1 MEIREK
7 GRLQSFKDIFGEDN
21 KAEGV
26 TQLSISSLR
35 SYENHPF
42 KLYSGERF
50 ADMARSVKELG
61 VIVPIIVRPKDE
73 GLYEILS
80 GHNRVNAAKTAGLET
95 VPAVIKDQLT
105 DEEAALI
112 VTETNLIQRS
122 FSDLCHSE
130 RAVALTMHHEI
141 LKKQGTRTDIINELE
156 MLLKPH
162 EIKENQTCS
171 QVANKLK
178 TLAVVGKTYN
188 LSKDTV
194 ARYIR
199 LNKLIPELL
208 ERVDN
213 EEIAFITAVSLSY
226 LRASE
231 QRELEE
237 LIDEMGFKVDMAKAE
252 ILRSYSEAGKLDGEK
267 INSILSGELDK
278 KKKSDK
284 SATVRLK
291 PKLVAKFFSPSQKQA
306 EIEEIIEKALT
317 FYFEKKTKSSVLT
330 NKKN

>member
-26 TQLSISSLR
+26 TQLAISSLR

-50 ADMARSVKELG
+50 EDMVRSVKELG
-61 VIVPIIVRPKDE
+61 VIVPIIVRPKGE
-73 GLYEILS
+73 GIYEILS

-95 VPAVIKDQLT
+95 VPAVIKDQHT

-213 EEIAFITAVSLSY
+213 EEIAFIPAVTLSY
-226 LRASE
+226 LRESE
-231 QRELEE
+231 QRELDAT
-237 LIDEMGFKVDMAKAE
+237 ISKNGFKVDMSKAE
-252 ILRSYSEAGKLDGEK
+252 ILRSYSEAGKLDGQK

-291 PKLVAKFFSPSQKQA
+291 PKLVAKFFSPGQKLD
-306 EIEEIIEKALT
+306 EIEDIIEKALML
-317 FYFEKKTKSSVLT
+317 YFEKQKDSQV
-330 NKKN
+330 